1 MERNT
6 KILLVIGIG
15 IIIVLLFI
23 NIYLAGIASIFFI
36 TFLMSLLIMQDA
48 RGIPD
53 IDVSFRE
60 DAKGIIL
67 TNTGNARAE
76 KIHVVLV
83 PGKTEFDAPS
93 LDPDSTYEFL
103 LEKMIEQIKVV
114 ITYSNENGRQF
125 SGTSMLSVFAE
136 EPDLL
141 KPMIPVFKW
150 KK

>member
-6 KILLVIGIG
+6 KILFVIGIG

-36 TFLMSLLIMQDA
+36 TLLMSLLIMQDA

-103 LEKMIEQIKVV
+103 LEKMIEEIKVV